1 MQQDIAS
8 QQFHLEDIFE
18 EGWRV
23 FKSIFAKSAPIV
35 IVFGFVT
42 NFICGLAVQKL
53 GLDALVEA
61 GRITE
66 RNALKIETVIDK
78 FFTFLIFSVAIIAVV
93 KCAEKAITRRDCT
106 ASEAL
111 GEGVRRW
118 PSYLWTSWLGGVI
131 IGALCLLLIVPG
143 LIWAVYYAFVPY
155 VVSVTSLSGKKALDY
170 SKSLVKGAFWRTIG
184 YLFVIGVAASI
195 PTMILAMA
203 GNVVDNLAADMTP
216 SILAKVVVPA
226 ITDTVANLPVVF
238 QLSLATVFFLNTA
251 YLKRGLKG

>member
-8 QQFHLEDIFE
+8 QQFHLEEIFE

-23 FKSIFAKSAPIV
+23 FKAIFAKCAPIV
-35 IVFGFVT
+35 LAFGFVT
-42 NFICGLAVQKL
+42 NFLGGLAVRKL
-53 GLDALVEA
+53 NLDALVEA

-66 RNALKIETVIDK
+66 RHALKIEAGIDK
-78 FFTFLIFSVAIIAVV
+78 IFTFLVFSVAIVAVV
-93 KCAEKAITRRDCT
+93 KCAERTITRRDCT

-118 PSYLWTSWLGGVI
+118 PSYLWTSWLGGLI

-195 PTMILAMA
+195 PTMILVMA
-203 GNVVDNLAADMTP
+203 GTTVDNLAADLTP

-226 ITDTVANLPVVF
+226 ITDTIAQLPVIL

-251 YLKRGLKG
+251 YLKRGLKS